1 MLPSILVI
9 ELHYLPS
16 IAYFSYLSVFEKAI
30 IDLSDPYT
38 KQTYRN
44 RCRISGANKVEDL
57 IIPIKKSNEKKFFEI
72 EIDYSQK
79 WLNNHLR
86 SLQSAYGKAPFFE
99 YYAEDIFKVYR
110 QQPRLLAE
118 LNKNLLTKCLEMLEL
133 QIEVEFSYDFHKSAQ
148 NEAFNAKN
156 VIHPKKS
163 LYKDPIFRP
172 KKYFQVFGKDFEE
185 NLSVIDLIF
194 CEGPRALEILK
205 NSAVSNRQI

>member
-1 MLPSILVI
+1 MQSILII

-16 IAYFSYLSVFEKAI
+16 IAYFSYLSAFEKII
-30 IDLSDPYT
+30 IDLGDPYL

-44 RCRISGANKVEDL
+44 RCRINGANKIEDL
-57 IIPIKKSNEKKFFEI
+57 IIPVKKSNDKHFSEI

-79 WLNNHLR
+79 WQRNHMR

-99 YYAEDIFKVYR
+99 YYAEDIFDVYR

-118 LNKNLLTKCLEMLEL
+118 LNKNLLTKCLEMLDL
-133 QIEVEFSYDFHKSAQ
+133 QIAIEFSDDINKSAQ
-148 NEAFNAKN
+148 NEVYNAKN

-163 LYKDPIFRP
+163 LQEDPIFQP
-172 KKYFQVFGKDFEE
+172 KKYFQVFGKDFEV

-194 CEGPRALEILK
+194 CEGPGALEILK
-205 NSAVSNRQI
+205 NSAVSDRQI

>member
-9 ELHYLPS
+9 ELHYLPGV
-16 IAYFSYLSVFEKAI
+16 AYFTYLSAFEKAI
-30 IDLSDPYT
+30 IDLGDPYI

-44 RCRISGANKVEDL
+44 RCRISGANKIEDL
-57 IIPIKKSNEKKFFEI
+57 IIPVRKSNEKKICEI

-86 SLQSAYGKAPFFE
+86 CLQSAYGKAPFFE
-99 YYAEDIFKVYR
+99 YYAEDIFKIYR
-110 QQPRLLAE
+110 QQPRLLIE
-118 LNKNLLTKCLEMLEL
+118 LNQNLLTKCLEMLEL
-133 QIEVEFSYDFHKSAQ
+133 QTDVEFSDDFNKSAQ
-148 NEAFNAKN
+148 NEVYNAKN

-163 LYKDPIFRP
+163 LGKDPIFQP